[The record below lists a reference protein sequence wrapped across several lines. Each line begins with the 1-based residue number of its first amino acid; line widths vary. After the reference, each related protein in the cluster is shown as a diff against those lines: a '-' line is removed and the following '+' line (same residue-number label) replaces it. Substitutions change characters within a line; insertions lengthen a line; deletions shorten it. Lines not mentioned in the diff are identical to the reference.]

1 MAFAVWALFTT
12 QMSQMAALSKTDFEA
27 RSEFRFR
34 LTCFLRF
41 GEQEA
46 QAEGITFAQY
56 LVLLHVKGMPGR
68 SWALI
73 GELAQRLQLR
83 HQSTVG
89 LVSRC
94 EAVGLVER
102 RRSEGD
108 RREVQI
114 HLTASGE
121 RALRR
126 IAAAQTEE
134 LSALV
139 RGLALDAGDELAPA
153 DPAWRTAWDADPA
166 AAKAK
171 PGARRPRG

>member
-1 MAFAVWALFTT
+1 
-12 QMSQMAALSKTDFEA
+12 MAALSKTDFEA

-46 QAEGITFAQY
+46 QVEGITFAHY

-94 EAVGLVER
+94 EAVGLVQR

-114 HLTASGE
+114 HLTALGE
-121 RALRR
+121 RKLRH

-139 RGLALDAGDELAPA
+139 QGLELDPGGALAPP
-153 DPAWRTAWDADPA
+153 DPAGGTACEADAA
-166 AAKAK
+166 SAKAK
-171 PGARRPRG
+171 PRARRPRG